1 MLNSRVIEIY
11 PEPVSKMC
19 PMPDLSPKAHVPK
32 LRDTW
37 FIIIPNPEDPNDN
50 SLCIQI
56 IQGPFC
62 HVVVKYKDF
71 KTDPTLNDDGT
82 LTCQY
87 GYDII
92 TSPSDIGERDITDEQ
107 GKIFEENLGK
117 AILEIIEE
125 QHIGN
130 NEDRNNN
137 IKESVTE

>member
-1 MLNSRVIEIY
+1 MH
-11 PEPVSKMC
+11 

-32 LRDTW
+32 LKDTW
-37 FIIIPNPEDPNDN
+37 FIICHNPEDPNDN
-50 SLCIQI
+50 SPCIQI

-62 HVVVKYKDF
+62 HVIVKYKDF

-107 GKIFEENLGK
+107 GRIFEEALGK

-125 QHIGN
+125 QHIGK

-137 IKESVTE
+137 IKESITE

>member
-1 MLNSRVIEIY
+1 
-11 PEPVSKMC
+11 
-19 PMPDLSPKAHVPK
+19 MPDLSPKAHVPK
-32 LRDTW
+32 LKDNWYVRV
-37 FIIIPNPEDPNDN
+37 PNPEDPNDD

-56 IQGPFC
+56 VDGPFC
-62 HVVVKYKDF
+62 RVVVKYKDF

-92 TSPSDIGERDITDEQ
+92 TSPSDIGERVITDEQ
-107 GKIFEENLGK
+107 GKIFEVNLGK

-125 QHIGN
+125 QNIGG

-137 IKESVTE
+137 TKESVTE

>member
-1 MLNSRVIEIY
+1 MPNSRAIEIY
-11 PEPVSKMC
+11 
-19 PMPDLSPKAHVPK
+19 PMPDLSPHAHVPK
-32 LRDTW
+32 LKDNWYTRC
-37 FIIIPNPEDPNDN
+37 PNPDDPNDN

-56 IQGPFC
+56 TTGPFRY
-62 HVVVKYKDF
+62 VIVKYKDF
-71 KTDPTLNDDGT
+71 KTDLKLNNDGT

-107 GKIFEENLGK
+107 GKIFEETLGK

-130 NEDRNNN
+130 DEDRNNN

>member
-1 MLNSRVIEIY
+1 
-11 PEPVSKMC
+11 MC
-19 PMPDLSPKAHVPK
+19 PMPDLSPKTHVPK

-37 FIIIPNPEDPNDN
+37 YIICSNPEAPNDN

-62 HVVVKYKDF
+62 HVIVKYKDF

-87 GYDII
+87 SYDII
-92 TSPSDIGERDITDEQ
+92 TSPSDIGERIITDEQ

-125 QHIGN
+125 YNIVGD
-130 NEDRNNN
+130 NENRNNN
-137 IKESVTE
+137 TEESVTK

>member
-1 MLNSRVIEIY
+1 MSKIYIMIKKNS
-11 PEPVSKMC
+11 
-19 PMPDLSPKAHVPK
+19 MPDLSPKAHVPK
-32 LRDTW
+32 LKDNWYVRV
-37 FIIIPNPEDPNDN
+37 PNPEDPNDD

-56 IQGPFC
+56 VDGPFC
-62 HVVVKYKDF
+62 RVVVKYKDF

-107 GKIFEENLGK
+107 GRIFEETLGK

-125 QHIGN
+125 HHIGK

-137 IKESVTE
+137 IKESITK

>member
-1 MLNSRVIEIY
+1 MSVEEIH
-11 PEPVSKMC
+11 

-37 FIIIPNPEDPNDN
+37 YIICSNPEAPDDN

-62 HVVVKYKDF
+62 HVIVKYKDF

-92 TSPSDIGERDITDEQ
+92 TSPSDIGERVITDEQ
-107 GKIFEENLGK
+107 GRIFEEKLGQ

-125 QHIGN
+125 HHIGS
-130 NEDRNNN
+130 NEDRNNHT
-137 IKESVTE
+137 KESVTE